1 MSVDLVKTEIAR
13 FLKDDRP
20 GVLCIR
26 GKWGVGKTHA
36 WKEALKAALSE
47 KRLGLL
53 KYAYVSLFGLNS
65 LEAFKYAVFENSQN
79 IEKGV
84 RDAGFETLED
94 FVGAAS
100 RWRPVLKAL
109 TSGAMVTRWLGPEG
123 VQALSF
129 LAVRKQIV
137 CIDDFERRG
146 KSLDAADALG
156 LASFLRQER
165 DCKVV
170 LILNEEKL
178 DKESRSDFD
187 RHLEKVVDVSLAY
200 DPSPAMAAKIGA
212 GGDSEAERLVA
223 ERCVALGITNVRV
236 IRRVLRLVE
245 TVLPKLADYDAE
257 VARMAAAALTLF
269 CWSHDQ
275 PDEAPPL
282 DYLENRMRDM
292 AALDRKPPDGT
303 DKAGWMA
310 TLDAYG
316 YRWTDAFDL
325 ALIDAVRKGY
335 FDDDRLAREAA
346 KLHAKLVKSHA
357 EGSFESAWRRFHDS
371 FADDQ
376 DETLDGIRD
385 AFAHLVEHLTP
396 TDLNGAVALFKR
408 LGRPEEATAMLAQFI
423 EAHGADR
430 ALFDLS
436 AYPFSQHVDDPDVQA
451 AFAAKLAQ
459 EAPPPADV
467 ASMLDGIA
475 EGWSPERLEALAAAP
490 VEEYRRAF
498 KSRRGAG
505 LRTILA
511 AALQFARIGNATP
524 PMQEITR
531 RAKLALR
538 AIGGESPINALRVIR
553 LGVAPE
559 PRPAAQDQA
568 PPVEDAPP
576 PSRHA

>member
-1 MSVDLVKTEIAR
+1 
-13 FLKDDRP
+13 
-20 GVLCIR
+20 
-26 GKWGVGKTHA
+26 
-36 WKEALKAALSE
+36 
-47 KRLGLL
+47 
-53 KYAYVSLFGLNS
+53 
-65 LEAFKYAVFENSQN
+65 
-79 IEKGV
+79 
-84 RDAGFETLED
+84 
-94 FVGAAS
+94 
-100 RWRPVLKAL
+100 
-109 TSGAMVTRWLGPEG
+109 MVTRWLGPEG

-357 EGSFESAWRRFHDS
+357 EGSFESAWRRFHE
-371 FADDQ
+371 FIRRRP
-376 DETLDGIRD
+376 GRD
-385 AFAHLVEHLTP
+385 ARRHPRRFRPPGRTSDP
-396 TDLNGAVALFKR
+396 DRPQRRGGAVQAPGQAR
-408 LGRPEEATAMLAQFI
+408 RGNRDAGAVHRGPWGGSGAVRP
-423 EAHGADR
+423 
-430 ALFDLS
+430 S

-538 AIGGESPINALRVIR
+538 AIGGKFADQRPARHSPRRRPRAATRR
-553 LGVAPE
+553 ARPSASGRG
-559 PRPAAQDQA
+559 RPAAFPPRLIARQA
-568 PPVEDAPP
+568 WSSRED
-576 PSRHA
+576 